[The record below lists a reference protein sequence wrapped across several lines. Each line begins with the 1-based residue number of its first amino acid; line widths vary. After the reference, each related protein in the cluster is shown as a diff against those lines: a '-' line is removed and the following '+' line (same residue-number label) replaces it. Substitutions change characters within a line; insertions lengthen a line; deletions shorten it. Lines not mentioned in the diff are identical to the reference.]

1 MAKIKNNFLKATI
14 NKDFDERLTPNG
26 QMTDAENV
34 MVISENNGGVGV
46 LKNVKG
52 NLKVTSLNIANSETI
67 GSIEDD
73 AKNRALYFVTS
84 PSYDYVIQYNIIDN
98 TTEIVL
104 QSTHGTGVLNFDNE
118 YRISHSDLFV
128 SVEGDDLLSWT
139 DGLNP
144 PRIINIERAK
154 TYGIDG
160 FTEDEISVMK
170 PSPIYAPVL
179 TLQATSTIETTNFF
193 EDKFL
198 QFAYRYKYEDGYY
211 SAFSSWSQVAFL
223 PSSFQLD
230 YQTYENNGM
239 INLANTIVIN
249 FNVGSRHVIGI
260 DLLFKESDS
269 STVYVIDK
277 LLKSEEGWNV
287 ENQQVSYSFYG
298 NKIYS
303 VLPESE
309 YFLNFDNVPLRAY
322 TQAKIGNRLV
332 YGNYIEGRD
341 IDEKVNLEVDYKST
355 SLVLDERESTLN
367 DVVKTTTYS
376 NVVDFEFK
384 TEEGGSAPVDE
395 MDFLTNTIVV
405 DRATDFP
412 SATNIDLILKVSPK
426 GVYFGSTYSVYVKD
440 GSTTL
445 FSTLNV
451 SGEQNITYSMGIA
464 SGTVYNL
471 QAYIVSDEGLIYD
484 LDLNYNAYYNYV
496 VTTLGVTVVT
506 KVYISKYKYYAY
518 DQLSYPKNGGYD
530 STLVGDT
537 IINYSA
543 DFDFTDFEFSSGTQ
557 LRFDFELQSSLIY
570 EVAPEFT
577 YFYNLTESYTDL
589 ADFMTNSG
597 FVLDFEGA
605 FSTSF
610 YYGANIKASNA
621 GSVVSAVPFKA
632 TYSGN
637 TLTIT
642 SIYIQYLVEEDST
655 ITENKDDFYII
666 RSLNFG
672 LYSEDAFASMHSNRD
687 YTCDII
693 YLDDK
698 GRKTTVLSGGNTSI
712 YIPAIESENV
722 NKIRVTTVSNPP
734 SWAKY
739 YKFAIKETKREYD
752 TIYGN
757 VVYEDGIYRWI
768 QLVGEN
774 KNKVKEGDTLE
785 LKSDYSGVTEN
796 PIQVKVLEVTTQAKD
811 FLPDNETVGGD
822 PIIEDS
828 GLYFKIKQGAFD
840 VNIDGDTFMKYEGF
854 LKRRYARGDKV
865 YTSPLFGSYDE
876 TDPSI
881 FIPTPVKNGSQIRFF
896 ARMYMFKNGAFD
908 QSVEIIK
915 FAEDDYP
922 SIKAWWEA
930 EIADNQSWLNFAAD
944 RLEDYDWDGEKRFY
958 IASNRNG
965 TARSDVRVNIVF
977 DVKFSSGTLIFENY
991 KAENLNA
998 PYYESVETYNVVNG
1012 QHFSGSISQ
1021 PNVHVLNKT
1030 FNCFTFGNGCESNAI
1045 KDSFNGK
1052 KFYLNSNP
1060 TSITEDQYRQIH
1072 RYADLTYSSVYQEGT
1087 NVNRLNRF
1095 NLSLAN
1101 YKDDLEKKYG
1111 KIVKLDSD
1119 ATDLLVIQEDKWSKV
1134 LYGKDLLY
1142 NADATTNLSR
1152 IEDVLGQQV
1161 LYAGEYGISSHPESY
1176 DDYGT
1181 NAFCTDDKR
1190 GVVLGMN
1197 NSNGL
1202 SEISNSGMR
1211 DYFKTLFRDNE
1222 IVNVIGQ
1229 YDAFFDIYI
1238 VNIKYKI
1245 KGKDYTPLPVKYDYV
1260 TWSYSPE
1267 VNGFLGRQSFDPDSM
1282 LRVNNEFLSFKGA
1295 DVYKHNVGPYSNFYG
1310 SLNQSTFNFNFNED
1324 PSTRKI
1330 FKNISIEGNSAW
1342 NVDVNTDMQNGY
1354 VSYTDFVNKEGV
1366 YYSYIRGND
1375 ALDLSTISVTGLG
1388 LVQNIV
1394 GSNYFL
1400 SEIPNT
1406 ISVGDSIYITNG
1418 SLFGTISEIG
1428 VDYIR
1433 ITPEPLISFTVNIGD
1448 FILSVKSSS
1457 IETSGIRGYYM
1468 NARFNLQTTGYVEV
1482 YAINSEVAKSFE

>member
-1 MAKIKNNFLKATI
+1 MAKIKNNFLKATV

-34 MVISENNGGVGV
+34 MVISEDNGGVGV

-73 AKNRALYFVTS
+73 AKNRAFYFVTS

-118 YRISHSDLFV
+118 YRISHSDLFI

-144 PRIINIERAK
+144 PRIINIDRAK
-154 TYGIDG
+154 GYSIDG
-160 FTEDEISVMK
+160 FTNTEVSVIK
-170 PSPIYAPVL
+170 PSPIFAPTV
-179 TLQATSTIETTNFF
+179 TPVSIDTETVSNFL

-198 QFAYRYKYEDGYY
+198 QFAYRYKYEDGFY
-211 SAFSSWSQVAFL
+211 SPISSWSQTAFV
-223 PSSFQLD
+223 PSSFDLD
-230 YQTYENNGM
+230 YQTYENLGM
-239 INLANTIVIN
+239 VNLANSVNIS
-249 FNVGSRHVIGI
+249 FNSGSRDVIGI
-260 DLLFKESDS
+260 DLLFKESES
-269 STVYVIDK
+269 NTVYIIDK
-277 LLKSEEGWNV
+277 FIKEDEGWNAP
-287 ENQQVSYSFYG
+287 NFLFTYNFSG
-298 NKIYS
+298 NKIYG
-303 VLPESE
+303 VLDESQ
-309 YFLNFDNVPLRAY
+309 YFRNFDNVPLTAL
-322 TQAKIGNRLV
+322 TQTKIGNRLV
-332 YGNYIEGRD
+332 YGNFIEGRD
-341 IDEKVNLEVDYKST
+341 IDEKPSLAVDYIS
-355 SLVLDERESTLN
+355 SELVLDEKIGAIDDFVYPSSLF
-367 DVVKTTTYS
+367 S
-376 NVVDFEFK
+376 NVVDFERGNAD
-384 TEEGGSAPVDE
+384 GGSSPTNQ
-395 MDFLTNTIVV
+395 MNYTTNTVEMNLASLSGVDADFIV
-405 DRATDFP
+405 DIT
-412 SATNIDLILKVSPK
+412 PK
-426 GVYFGSTYSVYVKD
+426 AEYSSVTYSVFLREGTTILDSLIDVTGNNTLSYN
-440 GSTTL
+440 STTDKNV
-445 FSTLNV
+445 TLYV
-451 SGEQNITYSMGIA
+451 
-464 SGTVYNL
+464 
-471 QAYIVSDEGLIYD
+471 VSDEGLIYD
-484 LDLNYNAYYNYV
+484 LKLNYNINGV
-496 VTTLGVTVVT
+496 LG
-506 KVYISKYKYYAY
+506 IELSRWDYYAD
-518 DQLSYPKNGGYD
+518 DQLSYPKSGGYGT
-530 STLVGDT
+530 SLEGDT
-537 IINYSA
+537 VIDRYSEF
-543 DFDFTDFEFSSGTQ
+543 DFDLFNFEQGKQ
-557 LRFDFELQSSLIY
+557 IRFDFELQSSLIY
-570 EVAPEFT
+570 DVKPSLTF
-577 YFYNLTESYTDL
+577 FYNIESNYIDL
-589 ADFMTNSG
+589 QDFLLNSEFVETIEGVFSDSFVTGTN
-597 FVLDFEGA
+597 A
-605 FSTSF
+605 F
-610 YYGANIKASNA
+610 ASNA
-621 GSVVSAVPFKA
+621 GVLVSYEGFKVSSAV
-632 TYSGN
+632 N
-637 TLTIT
+637 ILRIT
-642 SIYIQYLVEEDST
+642 TPEIVYTVTEDSG
-655 ITENKDDFYII
+655 IIENKNDFY
-666 RSLNFG
+666 LNKSVSFG
-672 LYSEDAFASMHSNRD
+672 LYSEDAFTSMHSNRD

-693 YLDDK
+693 YLDAE
-698 GRKTTVLSGGNTSI
+698 GRKTTVISGGETSV
-712 YIPAIESENV
+712 YIPSIDSENV
-722 NKIRVTTVSNPP
+722 NKIRVNTLSNPP

-739 YKFAIKETKREYD
+739 YKFAIKENKRNYN

-757 VVYEDGIYRWI
+757 IVYEEGIYRWI
-768 QLVGEN
+768 KLVGEN
-774 KNKVKEGDTLE
+774 KSKVKEGDVLI
-785 LKSDYSGVTEN
+785 LKSDYSGVVDST
-796 PIQVKVLEVTTQAKD
+796 IQIKVIEVATKTAD
-811 FLPDNETVGGD
+811 FIPDNVTSDGED
-822 PIIEDS
+822 LIEES
-828 GLYFKIKQGAFD
+828 GLYFKIKQGPF
-840 VNIDGDTFMKYEGF
+840 NINIGDNSFVTYEGF
-854 LKRRYARGDKV
+854 GKRRYASRSFV
-865 YTSPLFGSYDE
+865 YTEPLFGEYNTS
-876 TDPSI
+876 SV
-881 FIPTPVKNGSQIRFF
+881 FVPTPITSGTQ
-896 ARMYMFKNGAFD
+896 
-908 QSVEIIK
+908 IK
-915 FAEDDYP
+915 FEVRIWAKGSIAFNHIVTVNTFAQDDYP
-922 SIKAWWEA
+922 SMKDWWDA
-930 EIADNQSWLNFAAD
+930 EISVLSSWTSFAS
-944 RLEDYDWDGEKRFY
+944 DYLDGYEWVIDDGFGIKFGVKPWRD
-958 IASNRNG
+958 G
-965 TARSDVRVNIVF
+965 TASRDIMTKVTF
-977 DVKFSSGTLIFENY
+977 DVNFSGGLLVFENY
-991 KAENLNA
+991 EEENLNA
-998 PYYESVETYNVVNG
+998 PYYESVETYSIVG
-1012 QHFSGSISQ
+1012 GSHFSGNILS
-1021 PNVHVLNKT
+1021 PNTHILSKT
-1030 FNCFTFGNGCESNAI
+1030 FNCYTFGNGVESNTI

-1052 KFYLNSNP
+1052 RFFINSNP
-1060 TSITEDQYRQIH
+1060 TAISEDTYRQVN
-1072 RYADLTYSSVYQEGT
+1072 RYADLTYSGVYQEST
-1087 NVNRLNRF
+1087 NVNKLNEF

-1101 YKDDLEKKYG
+1101 YKDDLEKRYG
-1111 KIVKLDSD
+1111 SIIRLDSD
-1119 ATDLLVIQEDKWSKV
+1119 QTDLLVIQEDKWSKV

-1142 NADATTNLSR
+1142 NTDATTNLSR

-1190 GVVLGMN
+1190 GIVLGMN

-1245 KGKDYTPLPVKYDYV
+1245 KGKDYASLPVKYDYV

-1406 ISVGDSIYITNG
+1406 ISIGDSIYITNG

-1428 VDYIR
+1428 VDYIG
-1433 ITPEPLISFTVNIGD
+1433 ITPEPLISFTVNVGD
-1448 FILSVKSSS
+1448 FILSAKSSS

>member
-1 MAKIKNNFLKATI
+1 MAKIKNNFLKATV

-34 MVISENNGGVGV
+34 MVISEDNGGVGV

-73 AKNRALYFVTS
+73 AKNRAFYFVAS

-128 SVEGDDLLSWT
+128 SVEGYDLLSWT

-160 FTEDEISVMK
+160 FTEDEVSVMK
-170 PSPIYAPVL
+170 PSPIYAPII
-179 TLQATSTIETTNFF
+179 TLQSTVTTELTNFL

-211 SAFSSWSQVAFL
+211 SAISSWSQVAFL
-223 PSSFQLD
+223 PSSFALD
-230 YQTYENNGM
+230 YQTYENLGM
-239 INLANTIVIN
+239 VNLANTVNIS
-249 FNVGSRHVIGI
+249 FNCGNRHVIGI
-260 DLLFKESDS
+260 DLLFKESES
-269 STVYVIDK
+269 STVYIIDK
-277 LLKSEEGWNV
+277 FIKSEEGWNIP
-287 ENQQVSYSFYG
+287 NQSITYNFYG
-298 NKIYS
+298 NKIYG
-303 VLPESE
+303 VLEESQ
-309 YFLNFDNVPLRAY
+309 YFRNFDNVPLK
-322 TQAKIGNRLV
+322 AKAQSAIGNRLV
-332 YGNYIEGRD
+332 YGNITEGRD
-341 IDEKVNLEVDYKST
+341 IPEPVKLNVDYFSSSLVIDEKEGIVS
-355 SLVLDERESTLN
+355 
-367 DVVKTTTYS
+367 DVVKSTTYS
-376 NVVDFEFK
+376 NVVDFEFG
-384 TEEGGSAPVDE
+384 TPEGGSAPVDE
-395 MDFLTNTIVV
+395 IDYETNTIIV
-405 DRATDFP
+405 DRTTDFP

-445 FSTLNV
+445 FSTIDV
-451 SGEQNITYSMGIA
+451 SGEENITYTMPISLATI
-464 SGTVYNL
+464 YNL
-471 QAYIVSDEGLIYD
+471 KLYVVSDDGMIYD
-484 LDLNYNAYYNYV
+484 LDLEYNAYYVVGPKIYV
-496 VTTLGVTVVT
+496 
-506 KVYISKYKYYAY
+506 SKYKYYAY
-518 DQLSYPKNGGYD
+518 DQLCYPKDGGYD
-530 STLVGDT
+530 STLAGDT
-537 IINYSA
+537 IIDYSA
-543 DFDFTDFEFSSGTQ
+543 SFDFTDFEFVSGIQ
-557 LRFDFELQSSLIY
+557 MRFDFELQSSLVY
-570 EVAPEFT
+570 EVQPAFT
-577 YFYNLTESYTDL
+577 YFYNLTDSYTDL
-589 ADFMTNSG
+589 NDFMTNSG
-597 FVLDFEGA
+597 FVLDFEGTFSSA
-605 FSTSF
+605 FYDPLNPNS
-610 YYGANIKASNA
+610 KASNA
-621 GSVVSAVPFKA
+621 GDIVSVQPFVTSVS
-632 TYSGN
+632 GDI
-637 TLTIT
+637 LTIT
-642 SIYIQYLVEEDST
+642 MPYVKYFVTEEST
-655 ITENKDDFYII
+655 WQENKDDFYLIN
-666 RSLNFG
+666 SLNFG
-672 LYSEDAFASMHSNRD
+672 LYSEDAFASMHSNRN
-687 YTCDII
+687 YTCDVI

-698 GRKTTVLSGGNTSI
+698 GRKTTVISGGETSV
-712 YIPAIESENV
+712 YIPASESERV
-722 NKIRVTTVSNPP
+722 NSIRVTTASNPP

-774 KNKVKEGDTLE
+774 KNKIKEGDVLE
-785 LKSDYSGVTEN
+785 LKSDYSGPTEI
-796 PIQVKVLEVTTQAKD
+796 PIQIKVLEVATQLKD
-811 FLPDNETVGGD
+811 FLPDNETSGGD
-822 PIIEDS
+822 PILESS

-840 VNIDGDTFMKYEGF
+840 INIDGDTFVTYEGF
-854 LKRRYARGDKV
+854 RSQRYMRGDEV
-865 YTSPLFGSYDE
+865 YTAPLFGEFDDS
-876 TDPSI
+876 TVPV

-896 ARMYMFKNGAFD
+896 VRMYMFKNGAFD
-908 QSVEIIK
+908 QQVEIIK
-915 FAEDDYP
+915 FAEDDYD
-922 SIKAWWEA
+922 SIREWWEA
-930 EIADNQSWLNFAAD
+930 EIADNQAWLNFAED
-944 RLEDYDWDGEKRFY
+944 RLQDFGWDENKRFY
-958 IASNRNG
+958 VASNRDG
-965 TARSDVRVNIVF
+965 TARSNVRLNVVF

-991 KAENLNA
+991 KEEQLNA
-998 PYYESVETYNVVNG
+998 PYFESVETYNVVGGN
-1012 QHFSGSISQ
+1012 HFSGNALA
-1021 PNVHVLNKT
+1021 PNVHILKKT
-1030 FNCFTFGNGCESNAI
+1030 FNCFTFGNGCESNTI

-1052 KFYLNSNP
+1052 RFYINSNP
-1060 TSITEDQYRQIH
+1060 TSITEDIYRQVN
-1072 RYADLTYSSVYQEGT
+1072 RYADLTYSGVYQESTG
-1087 NVNRLNRF
+1087 VNKLNEF

-1101 YKDDLEKKYG
+1101 YKDDLVKKYG
-1111 KIVKLDSD
+1111 SIIRLDSD
-1119 ATDLLVIQEDKWSKV
+1119 QTDLLVIQEDKWSKV

-1142 NADATTNLSR
+1142 NTDATTNLSR

-1238 VNIKYKI
+1238 MNIKYKI
-1245 KGKDYTPLPVKYDYV
+1245 KGKDYTSLPVKYDYV

-1295 DVYKHNVGPYSNFYG
+1295 DVYKHNVGSYNNFYG
-1310 SLNQSTFNFNFNED
+1310 TLGQSTFAFNFNEE

-1342 NVDVNTDMQNGY
+1342 NVEVSTDMQNGY
-1354 VSYTDFVNKEGV
+1354 AYSSDFLNKENV
-1366 YYSYIRGND
+1366 YYSYIRGLD
-1375 ALDLSTISVTGLG
+1375 SLDLKTLSVTGLG
-1388 LVQNIV
+1388 VIQNII
-1394 GSNYFL
+1394 GSDYFL
-1400 SEIPNT
+1400 SEVPSSV
-1406 ISVGDSIYITNG
+1406 SVGDKIYNTNRN
-1418 SLFGTISEIG
+1418 LFGTVSGIG
-1428 VDYIR
+1428 PDYIS
-1433 ITPEPLISFTVNIGD
+1433 ITPEPFITFIVNIGD
-1448 FILSVKSSS
+1448 FILSSKPSS

-1468 NARFNLQTTGYVEV
+1468 NTRFNLQTTGYAEV